1 MASGSGIGKSAGN
14 GLMENAAFLKNVLDC
29 IQDGISI
36 LDSELN
42 ILFVNQSMEKWYA
55 HQMPL
60 VGRKCFEVYHGRE
73 EACEICPSLQSLK
86 SGKQAVEVVPYTAAE
101 GVKGWLELFTFPLK
115 DSTTGGV
122 AGVVEYVR
130 DISERKRAEES
141 EERFRKLSEA
151 SFEGIAIHDGGKI
164 LAANKAL
171 ADMFGYELSDVTG
184 MSGQALV
191 VPEYR
196 DFLLKKEEP
205 YEAECLKKDGTTF
218 ICKVRGKE
226 IPYQGRQARVSA
238 IRDITERK
246 RAEEALRE
254 SEERFRTLIE
264 NIPGAFYRCAMD
276 DEWTMFF
283 LSNAIKDI
291 AGYPASG
298 FIDNNIRSF
307 MSIVHPDDR
316 EMVKKVVY
324 EEVNNNKPFE
334 LVYRLVD
341 VEGEVHWVYEKGRGV
356 YSEEGK
362 VLYLDGCI
370 YDVTERRR
378 MEEDLRQS
386 KQQVEDILESISDA
400 FFVLDNQWRFTFVN
414 SQAER
419 LLHRSRKELTG
430 KNIWEEFPDAVGS
443 LFYDRYHMAIEQNV
457 AVSFEEYYP
466 PLDTW
471 YGVRAY
477 PYREGLSVYF
487 RDVTERKQAEMKL
500 KKFSEDLQ
508 RSNRELEEFAAVASH
523 DLQSPLIS
531 VLSAL
536 NLMERYS
543 QSGLGPEAEKY
554 LTSAKDRIGNMVEV
568 IRSMLEYSRVDT
580 TDIKFKRTDLE
591 AVLDR
596 SIGNLMADI
605 SKSGATVTHDPLPDV
620 SGDAALLAQVFQNLI
635 GNAIKFQGEEPP
647 QVHISAERKEKE
659 WVFSVRD
666 NGIGIDPEDIGHI
679 FEIFH
684 SLKARGEYH
693 GTGIGLATC
702 KKIEELHG
710 GRIWAESEPGRGS
723 TFHFTIPDREGE
735 QS

>member
-1 MASGSGIGKSAGN
+1 MASESGIGKSAGN

-86 SGKQAVEVVPYTAAE
+86 SGKPAVEVAPYTTAE

-115 DSTTGGV
+115 DSTTGGG
-122 AGVVEYVR
+122 AGVIEHVR
-130 DISERKRAEES
+130 DISERKRAEAAWRES

-151 SFEGIAIHDGGKI
+151 SFEGIAIHERGKI

-171 ADMFGYELSDVTG
+171 ADMFGYELSAVAG

-191 VPEYR
+191 VPEHR

-205 YEAECLKKDGTTF
+205 YEAACLKKDGTTF

-246 RAEEALRE
+246 RAEEALRH
-254 SEERFRTLIE
+254 ERDYT
-264 NIPGAFYRCAMD
+264 
-276 DEWTMFF
+276 
-283 LSNAIKDI
+283 
-291 AGYPASG
+291 
-298 FIDNNIRSF
+298 
-307 MSIVHPDDR
+307 MSIIKSTPAIVCGIAFDGTTTFVNPACESITGYNAEEIIGKNWWKLFYPGDEYRQLEPLFRDFEQGDVHDY
-316 EMVKKVVY
+316 EMALTAKDGKKRVISWSS
-324 EEVNNNKPFE
+324 VNRFDMNGKA
-334 LVYRLVD
+334 
-341 VEGEVHWVYEKGRGV
+341 VEIIGFGN
-356 YSEEGK
+356 
-362 VLYLDGCI
+362 DI
-370 YDVTERRR
+370 TERKQAEEALR
-378 MEEDLRQS
+378 MS
-386 KQQVEDILESISDA
+386 MQQMADILESISDA

-414 SQAER
+414 SQAEK

-443 LFYDRYHMAIEQNV
+443 MFYDRYHMAIEQNV

-487 RDVTERKQAEMKL
+487 RDVNERKQAETKL

-543 QSGLGPEAEKY
+543 LGGLGPEAEKY

-605 SKSGATVTHDPLPDV
+605 SESGATVTHDPLPDV

-659 WVFSVRD
+659 WAFSVRD
-666 NGIGIDPEDIGHI
+666 NGIGIDPEDIEHI